1 MRLVM
6 YVVAM
11 GMVGSADV
19 NQLQIDEVLMVL
31 HSAVL
36 DVLKDE
42 VQIDVATS
50 FLAFAPI
57 CLLWLTAMLSFKSD
71 LANPESLFPV
81 LLL

>member
-42 VQIDVATS
+42 VQIDVATIA
-50 FLAFAPI
+50 FLHLHQSVS
-57 CLLWLTAMLSFKSD
+57 CG
-71 LANPESLFPV
+71 
-81 LLL
+81 